1 MKVESTEEHVALGR
15 VAAGVSQIAAGWAIT
30 AVIDVCIHTHSSKSA
45 QEHKSGL
52 KSCPRL

>member
-15 VAAGVSQIAAGWAIT
+15 VAAGVSQIATGWAIT

>member
-1 MKVESTEEHVALGR
+1 MESTEEHVAFRR
-15 VAAGVSQIAAGWAIT
+15 VAAGVSQIATGWAIT
-30 AVIDVCIHTHSSKSA
+30 AVMDVCIHTHSSKSV